1 MKKRNI
7 ALLIAGIVLAAVF
20 GVASAGIG
28 FFVAGLAP
36 VIKLVLFDIA
46 ILSACVGAFD
56 LVTLSASL
64 TTGYVKRK
72 NAEKQQANSLAKLAL
87 NQVAQKGLQNEKEIA
102 KLNEKKLA
110 KDLAKSMAYSAD
122 NKKSGMLGNKFG
134 YGKTKNQVILEN
146 QKQAY
151 ETYSAYANVFG
162 SSKKSKIASKKVLKT
177 ESKIQKEQNKNSSM
191 SGSYEYVSSV
201 HIPQLGKDVIDNRT
215 GASLNNEESL
225 NSFKS
230 SVTSS
235 DSLRRRYGTKYKQDY
250 GYVASIENNQ
260 SSSIKDTYV
269 KSNAE
274 SEMPLYELILL
285 KDLQKEISEQSNLQN
300 VFPLV
305 LRKRHYLSDKRF
317 QDRSVVISSNDELER
332 RVNLL
337 TKLQKGDK
345 RVQVSGKNYIN
356 ENYSYSDFA
365 SDVNELAD

>member
-7 ALLIAGIVLAAVF
+7 ALLVAGIALAIVF

-36 VIKLVLFDIA
+36 VLKLVLFDLA

-56 LVTLSASL
+56 LVALTTSL
-64 TTGYVKRK
+64 TTGYVRRK

-87 NQVAQKGLQNEKEIA
+87 NQVAQKGLQNEQENTKI
-102 KLNEKKLA
+102 NEKKLA

-122 NKKSGMLGNKFG
+122 NKKSGMLGDKFG
-134 YGKTKNQVILEN
+134 YGKTKNQVLLQN

-151 ETYSAYANVFG
+151 ETYNAYANMYG

-177 ESKIQKEQNKNSSM
+177 ESKIQKEQIKNSSM

-201 HIPQLGKDVIDNRT
+201 HIPQLNKDVVDNRT
-215 GASLNNEESL
+215 GASLNNEEAL
-225 NSFKS
+225 NLFKKY
-230 SVTSS
+230 VTSD
-235 DSLRRRYGTKYKQDY
+235 DSLKARYSAKYKQDY

-260 SSSIKDTYV
+260 LSGIKNTYV

-274 SEMPLYELILL
+274 SEMSAYELILL
-285 KDLQKEISEQSNLQN
+285 KDIQKEIKEQEDLQN

-305 LRKRHYLSDKRF
+305 LHKRHYTSDKKF
-317 QDRSVVISSNDELER
+317 QDRSVVISNNEELEN

-337 TKLQKGDK
+337 TKLHSGDK
-345 RVQVSGKNYIN
+345 RVKVSGKNYLN

-365 SDVNELAD
+365 TDINELVD